1 VITPSQRSEDNEA
14 RSQRSELAGRTLDI
28 SLRLLAEEGRE
39 PRSDDNNE
47 VIDI

>member
-28 SLRLLAEEGRE
+28 SLRLLAEGKE
-39 PRSDDNNE
+39 PRSDDNDE